1 MNADYNMENDKKVTI
16 IDYQLGNLFS
26 VNQACETVGMNAKIS
41 SLKEDILNADALILP
56 GVGAFIEAMNN
67 LKALDLVDA
76 IKDKVKTGTPIFGI
90 CLGQQLF
97 FTESEE
103 FGAGNGLDLIS
114 GVIKRFPE
122 ELNGKKIKVPQIA
135 WNKIYSDKQSWE
147 ETALKDLQDGE
158 FMYFIH
164 SYYVKPANGSCI
176 LTNTNYDGIEF
187 CSAISENNL
196 FATQYHP
203 EKSGEKGLS
212 IYKNWAKNYNLIS

>member
-1 MNADYNMENDKKVTI
+1 MDSNKKKVVI

-26 VNQACETVGMNAKIS
+26 VLQACHTVGMNAKIS
-41 SLKEDILNADALILP
+41 SEKEDILNADALILP

-67 LKALDLVDA
+67 LKKLKLDVA
-76 IKDKVKTGTPIFGI
+76 IKQKVNNGAPIFGI

-122 ELNGKKIKVPQIA
+122 KFEERKIRVPHIA
-135 WNKIYSDKQSWE
+135 WNTIYKSIQNWE
-147 ETALKDLQDGE
+147 STALNELANDD

-164 SYYVKPANGSCI
+164 SYYVKPEDDSCI
-176 LTNTNYDGIEF
+176 LTLTNYDSIEY
-187 CSAISENNL
+187 CSAIKSKNI
-196 FATQYHP
+196 FATQFHP
-203 EKSGEKGLS
+203 EKSAEKGIT
-212 IYKNWAKNYNLIS
+212 IYKNWAKIHNLI